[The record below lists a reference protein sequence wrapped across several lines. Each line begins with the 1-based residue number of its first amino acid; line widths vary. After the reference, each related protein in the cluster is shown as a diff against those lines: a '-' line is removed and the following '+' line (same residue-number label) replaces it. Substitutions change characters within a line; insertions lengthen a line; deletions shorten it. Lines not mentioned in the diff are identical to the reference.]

1 MQNDQ
6 PLCTTAYNN
15 HLKIRVISLSVDY
28 WFGKVYKKD
37 TTLTILIIISQ
48 GILTLK
54 IQSFDADTDSALLD
68 HTAVMA
74 ENTLTLGNTSKYFF

>member
-1 MQNDQ
+1 M
-6 PLCTTAYNN
+6 
-15 HLKIRVISLSVDY
+15 SVDY

-37 TTLTILIIISQ
+37 TTLTILTIILR

-68 HTAVMA
+68 PMAVMA
-74 ENTLTLGNTSKYFF
+74 ENTVTLGNTDKYFF